1 MNFRPID
8 EMSLR
13 HLFSS
18 QLAKEILNLAYIG
31 PVLDQLGKVDTSPDA
46 LILDMRKSPYKTLRC
61 EFKFIPN
68 SKEDFSHN
76 GKFDVA
82 VIWAYGNIP
91 KEKLQADLL
100 QQNGCYEIIAL
111 DELKAFH
118 SLPEYNKEAIGL
130 TQDFRGLKSV
140 ILKRDVASV
149 VALYMA
155 ASIYPKRFDSERV
168 LDYLAKR
175 FPHIKAMPGKAKG
188 NVVGA
193 FIQTNPPL
201 LEWVFS
207 KNYQWINGYDSLVS
221 SVYLAELIQTN
232 FRVDLPTA
240 DDLKFI
246 TAE

>member
-13 HLFSS
+13 HLFST

-46 LILDMRKSPYKTLRC
+46 LILDMRKSPYKVLRC
-61 EFKFIPN
+61 EFKFVPN

-82 VIWAYGNIP
+82 VIWAFGNIS

-100 QQNGCYEIIAL
+100 EQNGCYEIIAL

-118 SLPEYNKEAIGL
+118 GLPSYSKEAIAL
-130 TQDFRGLKSV
+130 AQDFRGLKSV
-140 ILKRDVASV
+140 ILKRDIASV

-155 ASIYPKRFDSERV
+155 ASVYPKRIDSEKMI
-168 LDYLAKR
+168 DYLAKR
-175 FPHIKAMPGKAKG
+175 FAHVKAMPGKAKG
-188 NVVGA
+188 NIVGA

-201 LEWVFS
+201 IELVFS
-207 KNYQWINGYDSLVS
+207 KNYQWISDYDSLVA
-221 SVYLAELIQTN
+221 SVYLAELIQVN

>member
-130 TQDFRGLKSV
+130 AQDFRGLKSV

-149 VALYMA
+149 VTLYMA

>member
-1 MNFRPID
+1 M
-8 EMSLR
+8 
-13 HLFSS
+13 
-18 QLAKEILNLAYIG
+18 
-31 PVLDQLGKVDTSPDA
+31 
-46 LILDMRKSPYKTLRC
+46 RC
-61 EFKFIPN
+61 EFKFVPN

-82 VIWAYGNIP
+82 VIWAYGNIS

-100 QQNGCYEIIAL
+100 EQNGCYEIIAL

-118 SLPEYNKEAIGL
+118 ALPSYSKEAIGL
-130 TQDFRGLKSV
+130 AQDFRGLKSV

-155 ASIYPKRFDSERV
+155 ASVYPKRIDSEKMI
-168 LDYLAKR
+168 DYLAKR
-175 FPHIKAMPGKAKG
+175 FAHVKAMPSKAKG
-188 NVVGA
+188 NIVGA

-201 LEWVFS
+201 IELVFS
-207 KNYQWINGYDSLVS
+207 KNYQWISDYDSLVA
-221 SVYLAELIQTN
+221 SVYLAELIQVN

>member
-13 HLFSS
+13 HLFST

-46 LILDMRKSPYKTLRC
+46 LILDMRKSPYRVLRC
-61 EFKFIPN
+61 EFKFVPN

-82 VIWAYGNIP
+82 VIWAYGNIS

-100 QQNGCYEIIAL
+100 EQNGCYEIIAL

-118 SLPEYNKEAIGL
+118 ALPSYSKEAIGL
-130 TQDFRGLKSV
+130 AQDFRGLKSV

-155 ASIYPKRFDSERV
+155 ASVYPKRIDSEKMI
-168 LDYLAKR
+168 DYLAKR
-175 FPHIKAMPGKAKG
+175 FAHVKAMPSKAKG
-188 NVVGA
+188 NIVGA

-201 LEWVFS
+201 IELVFS
-207 KNYQWINGYDSLVS
+207 KNYQWISDYDSLVA
-221 SVYLAELIQTN
+221 SVYLAELIQVN

>member
-13 HLFSS
+13 HLFST

-46 LILDMRKSPYKTLRC
+46 LILDMRKSPYKVLRC

-82 VIWAYGNIP
+82 VIWGYGNIS

-118 SLPEYNKEAIGL
+118 ALPEYSKEAIGL
-130 TQDFRGLKSV
+130 AQDFRGLKSV

-149 VALYMA
+149 VAIYMA
-155 ASIYPKRFDSERV
+155 ASIYPKRIDSEKV
-168 LDYLAKR
+168 IDYLAKR
-175 FPHIKAMPGKAKG
+175 FPHVKAMPGKAKG
-188 NVVGA
+188 NIVGA

-201 LEWVFS
+201 IELAFS
-207 KNYQWINGYDSLVS
+207 KNYQWISDYDSLVA
-221 SVYLAELIQTN
+221 SVYLAEIIQIN

>member
-13 HLFSS
+13 HLFST
-18 QLAKEILNLAYIG
+18 QLATEMLNLSYVG

-46 LILDMRKSPYKTLRC
+46 LVLDMRKSPYRILRC

-76 GKFDVA
+76 GKFDIA
-82 VIWAYGNIP
+82 VIWAYGNIS

-100 QQNGCYEIIAL
+100 EQNGCYEIIAL

-118 SLPEYNKEAIGL
+118 ALPDYSKDAIGL
-130 TQDFRGLKSV
+130 AQDFRGLKSV

-149 VALYMA
+149 IVLYMA
-155 ASIYPKRFDSERV
+155 ASVYPKRIDSEKV
-168 LDYLAKR
+168 FDYLAKR
-175 FPHIKAMPGKAKG
+175 FPHVKSIPGKAKG
-188 NVVGA
+188 NIVGA

-207 KNYQWINGYDSLVS
+207 KNYQWIQSYDSLIAKT
-221 SVYLAELIQTN
+221 YLAELIQVN
-232 FRVDLPTA
+232 FRIDLPTNE
-240 DDLKFI
+240 DLKLI